1 MSEQVS
7 FDSLLRMAVRETYME
22 QANSIPADNELDEI
36 IRPSAEYE
44 KKMRTMVRRENRN
57 EKLIYFRKVTA
68 KVAVVAMLCIS
79 LTFGSL
85 MTAQAVRES
94 VATTILEWH
103 DKFTRIFIKT
113 DAAPT
118 QLPEIRFNYI
128 PEEFELVEEESFKR
142 DDYMFL
148 TYNKENNI
156 NDYLRI
162 ICSSSNSINIDKS
175 DNEHSSFYSLLISKC
190 SGTWISRGV
199 DNQFIISKNNVYFSI
214 TGTQNIEELIEI
226 YKNIEIL

>member
-7 FDSLLRMAVRETYME
+7 FDSLLRMAVRETYTE
-22 QANSIPADNELDEI
+22 QANSIPADEELDEI

-113 DAAPT
+113 DVAPT

-128 PEEFELVEEESFKR
+128 PEGFELVDEESFER
-142 DDYMFL
+142 DDYILKM
-148 TYNKENNI
+148 YRNNECEFYQI
-156 NDYLRI
+156 LI
-162 ICSSSNSINIDKS
+162 SSSNNTNMDRTDNENSNFYTIKIDDSYAMWINKREENQLLIFNKCSINI
-175 DNEHSSFYSLLISKC
+175 
-190 SGTWISRGV
+190 RGNIQIE
-199 DNQFIISKNNVYFSI
+199 DIIN
-214 TGTQNIEELIEI
+214 I
-226 YKNIEIL
+226 YKNTEIL

>member
-22 QANSIPADNELDEI
+22 QANSIPADEELDEI

-44 KKMRTMVRRENRN
+44 KKMRTMVRRANRN
-57 EKLIYFRKVTA
+57 EKLIYFRKITA

-113 DAAPT
+113 DTAST

-128 PEEFELVEEESFKR
+128 PEGFELVEEESISTNLFKTIS
-142 DDYMFL
+142 Y
-148 TYNKENNI
+148 YNKDMQFLII
-156 NDYLRI
+156 NM
-162 ICSSSNSINIDKS
+162 NFVVDKI
-175 DNEHSSFYSLLISKC
+175 DNEHSSYYSVLIGKSNAI
-190 SGTWISRGV
+190 WINSEL
-199 DNQFIISKNNVYFSI
+199 DNTLIINNKNI
-214 TGTQNIEELIEI
+214 TYNIKSSLSLDELVKI
-226 YKNIEIL
+226 YENIEIL

>member
-22 QANSIPADNELDEI
+22 QANSIPADEELDEI
-36 IRPSAEYE
+36 IHPSAEYE

-57 EKLIYFRKVTA
+57 EKLIYFRKITA

-113 DAAPT
+113 DTAPT
-118 QLPEIRFNYI
+118 QLPEIKFNYI
-128 PEEFELVEEESFKR
+128 PEGFELVEEESFE
-142 DDYMFL
+142 L
-148 TYNKENNI
+148 PNTTIITYRNEQNKI
-156 NDYLRI
+156 LQTI
-162 ICSSSNSINIDKS
+162 ISSVEDASIDKS
-175 DNEHSSFYSLLISKC
+175 DNENSSYYQIKINDTF
-190 SGTWISRGV
+190 GTWVCKREENQLVIFNKYIFNIKGNIS
-199 DNQFIISKNNVYFSI
+199 
-214 TGTQNIEELIEI
+214 IEEIVRV